1 MPTRA
6 SGGLTQ
12 VRMGS
17 SPCCETR
24 NSLVKCGWSVRP
36 HSATISFSAQSVD
49 GTRPFD
55 HSNQRRTVASPVE
68 HVDYPLQQVWTVLRA
83 PACGRGHGPCCIF
96 DRSRSTTSP
105 ATCADLVSLR
115 GTSFIAVRVSQRRAN
130 EYETAGK

>member
-1 MPTRA
+1 VPAVSTHLRGLEYSRMPTRA

-12 VRMGS
+12 VRTGS

-55 HSNQRRTVASPVE
+55 HSNQRRTVASPCASV
-68 HVDYPLQQVWTVLRA
+68 
-83 PACGRGHGPCCIF
+83 RG
-96 DRSRSTTSP
+96 
-105 ATCADLVSLR
+105 
-115 GTSFIAVRVSQRRAN
+115 
-130 EYETAGK
+130 GK

>member
-1 MPTRA
+1 MPMRA

-55 HSNQRRTVASPVE
+55 YPNQADGRLAGRARRLPAATGLDSLE
-68 HVDYPLQQVWTVLRA
+68 RA
-83 PACGRGHGPCCIF
+83 C
-96 DRSRSTTSP
+96 
-105 ATCADLVSLR
+105 
-115 GTSFIAVRVSQRRAN
+115 
-130 EYETAGK
+130 

>member
-12 VRMGS
+12 VRTGS

-68 HVDYPLQQVWTVLRA
+68 HVDYPLQ
-83 PACGRGHGPCCIF
+83 
-96 DRSRSTTSP
+96 RSGQS
-105 ATCADLVSLR
+105 
-115 GTSFIAVRVSQRRAN
+115 
-130 EYETAGK
+130 